1 LKSSAIPL
9 FFLVLLLPM
18 ALEAQEE
25 LPDRLVAVETA
36 RSRACVESLARLAE
50 LDASLEPYFLRLER
64 LNALGVAMALESR
77 EEAAPFD
84 RTDPLEDAVVR
95 WFSADSA
102 LAVRYLADPQD
113 ALREERREARNL
125 LLDRI
130 RATMVEVSS
139 ELDEKARAGADI
151 ELAAQPCFGAVM
163 VRSVVLEACANTT
176 SPVCDAARATER
188 QEQFRFVEEPEEI
201 WNIEEYG
208 PWSPPGPLRMS
219 QDGEMAGARTSARA
233 RLGNVVFHF
242 SLAPLI
248 LARQELDEEEIAM
261 YQANLDSLGF
271 TFDHPLLVMA
281 PAFEIRASM
290 PPPLGG
296 ETHYIIHFGD
306 LSGDDIIWSAEAG
319 SGGLFQALM
328 PASDTDL
335 TRLSAGEQ
343 VSLTAIR
350 VPEGEEEVEADL
362 VYTLPILQLNQE
374 TNVGIL
380 LAYLRE
386 GGLNDDL
393 KTLIPPEGL

>member
-1 LKSSAIPL
+1 
-9 FFLVLLLPM
+9 M

-25 LPDRLVAVETA
+25 IPGRLVEVETA

-64 LNALGVAMALESR
+64 LNALGMAVSLESR

-84 RTDPLEDAVVR
+84 QTDPLEDAVVR

-102 LAVRYLADPQD
+102 LAVRYLADSQD
-113 ALREERREARNL
+113 ALREERRQARTAM
-125 LLDRI
+125 LDRI
-130 RATMVEVSS
+130 RAAMEEVSS
-139 ELDEKARAGADI
+139 ELDEKARAGADV
-151 ELAAQPCFGAVM
+151 ERTAQPCFGAVM

-176 SPVCDAARATER
+176 SPLCDAARATER

-208 PWSPPGPLRMS
+208 PWTPPGPIQVTR
-219 QDGEMAGARTSARA
+219 DGEMAGARTSARA
-233 RLGNVVFHF
+233 RVGNVVFRF

-248 LARQELDEEEIAM
+248 MARQEMDEEEIAM

-281 PAFEIRASM
+281 PAFEIQTNL

-306 LSGDDIIWSAEAG
+306 LSGDDVIWSAEAG

-335 TRLSAGEQ
+335 ARLSAGEQ
-343 VSLTAIR
+343 LSLTAIR
-350 VPEGEEEVEADL
+350 VPEGDEEEADL

-374 TNVGIL
+374 TNVSSL
-380 LAYLRE
+380 LAYLKE

-393 KTLIPPEGL
+393 KTLIPPEGV